1 MSNTNDFYS
10 EFNVP
15 GHGADTN
22 TGNPTTSDQRV
33 QEAEQKA
40 GGFDWGSAFGFG
52 SSLLANSGQIASVF
66 SPSYREDQIAL
77 AQAQQ
82 NQNWAQRNLT
92 PNGQNNNFWIIAI
105 VAIIVVVLLIIFLTK
120 KK

>member
-1 MSNTNDFYS
+1 MQNDFYD

-15 GHGADTN
+15 GADIG
-22 TGNPTTSDQRV
+22 TGNVTTQDQRV

-52 SSLLANSGQIASVF
+52 SSLLANSGQLASVF
-66 SPSYREDQIAL
+66 SPDYREDQIAL

-82 NQNWAQRNLT
+82 DQNWAQRNLT
-92 PNGQNNNFWIIAI
+92 RNGQSNNFLIIAI
-105 VAIIVVVLLIIFLTK
+105 VAVIVVVLLIIFLNK
-120 KK
+120 KR